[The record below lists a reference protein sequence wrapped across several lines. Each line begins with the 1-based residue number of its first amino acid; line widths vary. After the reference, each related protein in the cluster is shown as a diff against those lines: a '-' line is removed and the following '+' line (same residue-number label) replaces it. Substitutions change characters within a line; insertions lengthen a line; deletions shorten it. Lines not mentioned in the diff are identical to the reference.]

1 MWSSQIWIHPEV
13 DKEDNTMYYP
23 KWSVEPQ
30 HEVLKKFVNADEAT
44 SDEEDIYIEYE
55 YDQDGNCYDY
65 DEDWDYSDG
74 LIIEI
79 KFVRLFTVYMWQ
91 VFMPSLLLC
100 IVSTLSTFIPSH
112 LVPGRMSLS
121 VTSFLTLV
129 ALFTT
134 ARLVIDN

>member
-1 MWSSQIWIHPEV
+1 MDKKWSSQIWIHPEV
-13 DKEDNTMYYP
+13 NREDNTMYYP

-44 SDEEDIYIEYE
+44 SDEEDINNEYE
-55 YDQDGNCYDY
+55 YGNSYYY

-100 IVSTLSTFIPSH
+100 MFCDVSRH
-112 LVPGRMSLS
+112 L
-121 VTSFLTLV
+121 
-129 ALFTT
+129 
-134 ARLVIDN
+134 